1 MVKVDIFLQ
10 EMPCRHGFPPYYYE
24 SPSESATT
32 KKLHNLKQPHGL
44 LRVNKP
50 LPLMP
55 QIYYDRHIFKAVEN
69 RRSDITCIHAVVI
82 HTEKMHIYTTLP
94 VAGYMSSAKTSITA
108 PLSACKRKKK
118 QKDTNS
124 GRHATTSLPRHNPSS
139 YSSLTC
145 HENSQGHLSVLH
157 RIQFFMSAAR
167 ATRHEHSARR
177 RTLQTTKKKDVLDRA
192 RFPPRACPHSTR
204 LQQAFSN
211 WVICPHS

>member
-24 SPSESATT
+24 SLSESATT

-124 GRHATTSLPRHNPSS
+124 GRHATNLC
-139 YSSLTC
+139 LA
-145 HENSQGHLSVLH
+145 
-157 RIQFFMSAAR
+157 I
-167 ATRHEHSARR
+167 
-177 RTLQTTKKKDVLDRA
+177 
-192 RFPPRACPHSTR
+192 TR
-204 LQQAFSN
+204 LH
-211 WVICPHS
+211 ILP